1 MPKELLVS
9 ASDRETRVAVL
20 EEGRVAEVQIE
31 RRKQRGTVG
40 NIYKGRVTRVLPGMQ
55 SAFVDVGLEK
65 DAFLYVA
72 DVGEEVDDF
81 DAFGERRRRG
91 DARGARRRR
100 PRARPPSGRRRERLP
115 KPILPSIDELL
126 REGQELVV
134 QVTKDQIA
142 HKGVRVTTHVTLPG
156 RTLVYMP
163 TIDHVGVSRRIENED
178 ERNRLKDILTTSR
191 RVPAGTSCARRAR
204 GARRR
209 SSRPTAAISRS
220 SGSRSARRASARAR
234 RRSSTATSTSRSAPR
249 ATSSART
256 SRRSGWTTTRSTS
269 ASSSSSTRCS
279 PSLVSKVKLF
289 RKSAPLFEEYGVEA
303 EIENALKSKVWL
315 KSGGYIVINQTEA
328 LVAIDVN
335 TGKFVGKKRLEDTVV
350 KTNLE
355 AVQEIVRQIR
365 LRDLGGLLVVDFIDM
380 EEEEHRQELVTA
392 LEAELKK
399 DRSKNRM
406 LPVSEFGLVEITRKR
421 QRQSL
426 ERALTMPCPYCAGSG
441 RTKSVPTIVLEIRR
455 EILKRVEVGRG
466 ALARPARPPRD
477 LPRARGR
484 GAPPRRGAR
493 GADRHADPR
502 PERRAPAP
510 RAVRHR
516 PRGVGGPGRLFG
528 ATRLACGVRSEAKR
542 TLLLRPPRGGLFFG
556 PASVRARGHRHV
568 GAVACLLAGGPP
580 SFTTP

>member
-1 MPKELLVS
+1 MLKELLVS
-9 ASDRETRVAVL
+9 ASDRETRIAVL
-20 EEGRVAEVQIE
+20 EEGGVAEVQIE

-81 DAFGERRRRG
+81 DAFGSG
-91 DARGARRRR
+91 GA
-100 PRARPPSGRRRERLP
+100 AEAISAVAATNGAEPPPGAVVADGSSAVPDESLP
-115 KPILPSIDELL
+115 KPVLPSIDELL

-163 TIDHVGVSRRIENED
+163 TIDHVGVSRRIENEE
-178 ERNRLKDILTTSR
+178 ERSRLKDILTALKKGPGGYIVRTAGEGRAPEEFAADR
-191 RVPAGTSCARRAR
+191 RYLTKLWEQIRKKGE
-204 GARRR
+204 
-209 SSRPTAAISRS
+209 
-220 SGSRSARRASARAR
+220 
-234 RRSSTATSTSRSAPR
+234 
-249 ATSSART
+249 
-256 SRRSGWTTTRSTS
+256 RSGAPSLLHRDLDLTLRAARDVFGSDFATLFVDDDEEYQRIVEFLDQVQ
-269 ASSSSSTRCS
+269 
-279 PSLVSKVKLF
+279 PSLVSKVKLY
-289 RKSAPLFEEYGVEA
+289 RKSTPLFEEYGVES

-335 TGKFVGKKRLEDTVV
+335 TGKFVGKKRLEETVV

-380 EEEEHRQELVTA
+380 EEEGNRQALVQTLETELR
-392 LEAELKK
+392 K

-455 EILKRVEVGRG
+455 EIAKRIEEGEAHSLMLRVHPEVYRSLVG
-466 ALARPARPPRD
+466 D
-477 LPRARGR
+477 
-484 GAPPRRGAR
+484 
-493 GADRHADPR
+493 
-502 PERRAPAP
+502 ERRLVEELEERIGMPIHVQSDEHLHHE
-510 RAVRHR
+510 RFDIV
-516 PRGVGGPGRLFG
+516 L
-528 ATRLACGVRSEAKR
+528 EA
-542 TLLLRPPRGGLFFG
+542 
-556 PASVRARGHRHV
+556 
-568 GAVACLLAGGPP
+568 
-580 SFTTP
+580 

>member
-1 MPKELLVS
+1 MLKELLVS
-9 ASDRETRVAVL
+9 SSDRETRIAVL

-81 DAFGERRRRG
+81 DAFGSGGAAETLAALAPAGRATAPRERRDG
-91 DARGARRRR
+91 EE
-100 PRARPPSGRRRERLP
+100 PPQP
-115 KPILPSIDELL
+115 VLPSIDELL

-178 ERNRLKDILTTSR
+178 ERSRLKDILTTLKKGPGGYIVRTAGEGRAPEEFAADRRYLTKLWEQIRKKGERVRRAVASPPRPRPHAPRRARRLRLGLRDALGGRRRGVPADR
-191 RVPAGTSCARRAR
+191 RVPRPGPAVARLEGQALPQV
-204 GARRR
+204 RRR
-209 SSRPTAAISRS
+209 SSR
-220 SGSRSARRASARAR
+220 
-234 RRSSTATSTSRSAPR
+234 STA
-249 ATSSART
+249 
-256 SRRSGWTTTRSTS
+256 SRR
-269 ASSSSSTRCS
+269 
-279 PSLVSKVKLF
+279 
-289 RKSAPLFEEYGVEA
+289 

-380 EEEEHRQELVTA
+380 EEEEHRKELVTA

-455 EILKRVEVGRG
+455 EILKRVEVGEAHSLVLRVHPEIYRSLVG
-466 ALARPARPPRD
+466 E
-477 LPRARGR
+477 
-484 GAPPRRGAR
+484 
-493 GADRHADPR
+493 
-502 PERRAPAP
+502 ERRLVEELEERIGMPIHVQSDEHLHHE
-510 RAVRHR
+510 RFDIV
-516 PRGVGGPGRLFG
+516 L
-528 ATRLACGVRSEAKR
+528 EA
-542 TLLLRPPRGGLFFG
+542 
-556 PASVRARGHRHV
+556 
-568 GAVACLLAGGPP
+568 
-580 SFTTP
+580 

>member
-1 MPKELLVS
+1 MLKELLVS
-9 ASDRETRVAVL
+9 ASDRETRIAVL
-20 EEGRVAEVQIE
+20 EEGAVAEVQIE

-81 DAFGERRRRG
+81 DAFGSG
-91 DARGARRRR
+91 GA
-100 PRARPPSGRRRERLP
+100 AEAISAVAASNGAEPPPAAVLADGSSAVPDESLP
-115 KPILPSIDELL
+115 KPVLPSIDELL

-163 TIDHVGVSRRIENED
+163 TIDHIGVSRRIENEE
-178 ERNRLKDILTTSR
+178 ERGRLKDILTALKKGPGGYIVRTAGEGRAPEEFAADR
-191 RVPAGTSCARRAR
+191 RYLTKLWEQIRKKGE
-204 GARRR
+204 
-209 SSRPTAAISRS
+209 
-220 SGSRSARRASARAR
+220 
-234 RRSSTATSTSRSAPR
+234 
-249 ATSSART
+249 
-256 SRRSGWTTTRSTS
+256 RSGAPSLLHRDLDLTLRAARDVFGSDFTTLFVDDDEEYQRIVEFLDQVQ
-269 ASSSSSTRCS
+269 
-279 PSLVSKVKLF
+279 PSLVSKVKLY
-289 RKSAPLFEEYGVEA
+289 RKSTPLFEEYGVET

-335 TGKFVGKKRLEDTVV
+335 TGKFVGKKRLEETVV

-380 EEEEHRQELVTA
+380 EEEEHRQELVQA
-392 LEAELKK
+392 LETELRK

-455 EILKRVEVGRG
+455 EIAKRIEEGEAHSLMLRVHPEVYRSLVGE
-466 ALARPARPPRD
+466 
-477 LPRARGR
+477 
-484 GAPPRRGAR
+484 
-493 GADRHADPR
+493 
-502 PERRAPAP
+502 ERRLVEELEERIGMPIHVQSDEHLHHE
-510 RAVRHR
+510 RFDIV
-516 PRGVGGPGRLFG
+516 L
-528 ATRLACGVRSEAKR
+528 EA
-542 TLLLRPPRGGLFFG
+542 
-556 PASVRARGHRHV
+556 
-568 GAVACLLAGGPP
+568 
-580 SFTTP
+580 

>member
-1 MPKELLVS
+1 VLKELLVS
-9 ASDRETRVAVL
+9 ASDRETRISVL
-20 EEGRVAEVQIE
+20 EDGRVAEVQVE

-81 DAFGERRRRG
+81 DAFGSGGAAEAISAVAAVAASAPL
-91 DARGARRRR
+91 DAAAPVPPAGSAVPDESLPR
-100 PRARPPSGRRRERLP
+100 PV
-115 KPILPSIDELL
+115 LPSIDELL

-163 TIDHVGVSRRIENED
+163 TIDHIGVSRRIESEE
-178 ERNRLKDILTTSR
+178 ERSRLKDILTALKKGPGGYIVRTAGEGRAPEEFAADR
-191 RVPAGTSCARRAR
+191 RYLTKLWEQIRKKGE
-204 GARRR
+204 
-209 SSRPTAAISRS
+209 
-220 SGSRSARRASARAR
+220 
-234 RRSSTATSTSRSAPR
+234 
-249 ATSSART
+249 
-256 SRRSGWTTTRSTS
+256 RSGAPSLLHRDLDLTLRAARDVFGSDFVTLWVDDDEEYQRIVEFLDQVQ
-269 ASSSSSTRCS
+269 
-279 PSLVSKVKLF
+279 PSLVSKVKLY
-289 RKSAPLFEEYGVEA
+289 RKSTPLFEEYGVES

-335 TGKFVGKKRLEDTVV
+335 TGKFVGKKRLEETVV

-380 EEEEHRQELVTA
+380 EEEGHRQELVQT
-392 LEAELKK
+392 LETELKK

-455 EILKRVEVGRG
+455 EIAKRVEEGEAHSLMLRVHPEVYRSLVGE
-466 ALARPARPPRD
+466 
-477 LPRARGR
+477 
-484 GAPPRRGAR
+484 
-493 GADRHADPR
+493 
-502 PERRAPAP
+502 ERRLVEELEERIGMPIHVQSDEHLHHE
-510 RAVRHR
+510 RFDIV
-516 PRGVGGPGRLFG
+516 L
-528 ATRLACGVRSEAKR
+528 EA
-542 TLLLRPPRGGLFFG
+542 
-556 PASVRARGHRHV
+556 
-568 GAVACLLAGGPP
+568 
-580 SFTTP
+580 

>member
-1 MPKELLVS
+1 MLKELLVS
-9 ASDRETRVAVL
+9 ASDRETRISVL
-20 EEGRVAEVQIE
+20 EDGRVAEVQIE

-81 DAFGERRRRG
+81 DAFGSGGAAEAISAVAAVAASTPL
-91 DARGARRRR
+91 DAAAPAPAAGSAVPDESLPR
-100 PRARPPSGRRRERLP
+100 PV
-115 KPILPSIDELL
+115 LPSIDELL

-163 TIDHVGVSRRIENED
+163 TIDHIGVSRRIESED
-178 ERNRLKDILTTSR
+178 ERNRLKDILTALKKGPGGYIVRTAGEGRAPEEFAADR
-191 RVPAGTSCARRAR
+191 RYLTKLWEQIRKKGE
-204 GARRR
+204 
-209 SSRPTAAISRS
+209 
-220 SGSRSARRASARAR
+220 
-234 RRSSTATSTSRSAPR
+234 
-249 ATSSART
+249 
-256 SRRSGWTTTRSTS
+256 RSGAPTLLHRDLDLTLRAARDVFGSDFATLWVDDDEEYQRIVEFLDQVQ
-269 ASSSSSTRCS
+269 
-279 PSLVSKVKLF
+279 PSLVSKVKLY
-289 RKSAPLFEEYGVEA
+289 RKSTPLFEEYGVET

-335 TGKFVGKKRLEDTVV
+335 TGKFVGKKRLEETVV

-380 EEEEHRQELVTA
+380 EEEGHRQELVQT
-392 LEAELKK
+392 LETELKK

-455 EILKRVEVGRG
+455 EIAKRIEEGEAHSLMLRVHPEVYRSLVGE
-466 ALARPARPPRD
+466 
-477 LPRARGR
+477 
-484 GAPPRRGAR
+484 
-493 GADRHADPR
+493 
-502 PERRAPAP
+502 ERRLVEELEERIGMPIHVQSDEHLHHE
-510 RAVRHR
+510 RFDIV
-516 PRGVGGPGRLFG
+516 L
-528 ATRLACGVRSEAKR
+528 EA
-542 TLLLRPPRGGLFFG
+542 
-556 PASVRARGHRHV
+556 
-568 GAVACLLAGGPP
+568 
-580 SFTTP
+580 

>member
-1 MPKELLVS
+1 VLKELLVS
-9 ASDRETRVAVL
+9 ASDRETRISVL

-81 DAFGERRRRG
+81 DAFGSGGAAEAINAVAAVAAALPI
-91 DARGARRRR
+91 DAGASPASETGSAVPDESIPR
-100 PRARPPSGRRRERLP
+100 PV
-115 KPILPSIDELL
+115 LPSIDELL

-163 TIDHVGVSRRIENED
+163 TIDHVGVSRRIENEE
-178 ERNRLKDILTTSR
+178 ERNRLKDILTALKKGPGGYIVRTAGEGRAPEEFAADR
-191 RVPAGTSCARRAR
+191 RYLTKLWEQIRKKGE
-204 GARRR
+204 
-209 SSRPTAAISRS
+209 
-220 SGSRSARRASARAR
+220 
-234 RRSSTATSTSRSAPR
+234 
-249 ATSSART
+249 
-256 SRRSGWTTTRSTS
+256 RSGAPSLLHRDLDLTLRAARDVFGSDFATLFVDDDEEYQRIVEFLDQVQ
-269 ASSSSSTRCS
+269 
-279 PSLVSKVKLF
+279 PSLVSKVKLY
-289 RKSAPLFEEYGVEA
+289 RKSTPLFEEYGVES

-335 TGKFVGKKRLEDTVV
+335 TGKFVGKKRLEETVV

-380 EEEEHRQELVTA
+380 EEEGNRQALVQS
-392 LEAELKK
+392 LETELKK

-455 EILKRVEVGRG
+455 EIAKRVEEGEAHSLMLRVHPEVYRSLVGE
-466 ALARPARPPRD
+466 
-477 LPRARGR
+477 
-484 GAPPRRGAR
+484 
-493 GADRHADPR
+493 
-502 PERRAPAP
+502 ERRLVEELEERIGMPIHVQSDEHLHHE
-510 RAVRHR
+510 RFDIV
-516 PRGVGGPGRLFG
+516 L
-528 ATRLACGVRSEAKR
+528 EA
-542 TLLLRPPRGGLFFG
+542 
-556 PASVRARGHRHV
+556 
-568 GAVACLLAGGPP
+568 
-580 SFTTP
+580 

>member
-1 MPKELLVS
+1 MLKELLVS
-9 ASDRETRVAVL
+9 ASDRETRISVL

-81 DAFGERRRRG
+81 DAFGSGGAAATFEASAASEGAPVPG
-91 DARGARRRR
+91 DGEA
-100 PRARPPSGRRRERLP
+100 PP
-115 KPILPSIDELL
+115 KPVLPSIDELL

-163 TIDHVGVSRRIENED
+163 TIDHVGVSRRIENEE
-178 ERNRLKDILTTSR
+178 ERSRLKDILTALKKGPGGYIVRTAGEGRAAEEFAADR
-191 RVPAGTSCARRAR
+191 RYLTKLWEQIRKKGE
-204 GARRR
+204 
-209 SSRPTAAISRS
+209 
-220 SGSRSARRASARAR
+220 
-234 RRSSTATSTSRSAPR
+234 
-249 ATSSART
+249 
-256 SRRSGWTTTRSTS
+256 RSGAPTLLHRDLDLTLRAARDVFGSDFTTLWVDDDEEYQRIVEFLDQVQ
-269 ASSSSSTRCS
+269 
-279 PSLVSKVKLF
+279 PSLVSKVKLY
-289 RKSAPLFEEYGVEA
+289 RKSTPLFEEYGVES

-335 TGKFVGKKRLEDTVV
+335 TGKFVGKKRLEETVV

-380 EEEEHRQELVTA
+380 EEEGNRHA
-392 LEAELKK
+392 LFTTLETELKK
-399 DRSKNRM
+399 DRSKSRM

-455 EILKRVEVGRG
+455 EIAKRVEEGEAHSLMLRVHPEVYRSLVGE
-466 ALARPARPPRD
+466 
-477 LPRARGR
+477 
-484 GAPPRRGAR
+484 
-493 GADRHADPR
+493 
-502 PERRAPAP
+502 ERRLVEELEERIGMPIHVQSDEHLHHE
-510 RAVRHR
+510 RFDIV
-516 PRGVGGPGRLFG
+516 L
-528 ATRLACGVRSEAKR
+528 EA
-542 TLLLRPPRGGLFFG
+542 
-556 PASVRARGHRHV
+556 
-568 GAVACLLAGGPP
+568 
-580 SFTTP
+580 

>member
-1 MPKELLVS
+1 VLKELLVS
-9 ASDRETRVAVL
+9 ASDRETRISVL
-20 EEGRVAEVQIE
+20 EDGRVAEVQIE

-81 DAFGERRRRG
+81 DAFGSGGAAEAISAVAAVAAAAPL
-91 DARGARRRR
+91 DAAAPG
-100 PRARPPSGRRRERLP
+100 PEPGSSVPDESIP
-115 KPILPSIDELL
+115 KPVLPSIDELL

-163 TIDHVGVSRRIENED
+163 TIDHIGVSRRIENED
-178 ERNRLKDILTTSR
+178 ERNRLKDILTALKKGPGGYIVRTAGEGRAPEEFAADR
-191 RVPAGTSCARRAR
+191 RYLTKLWEQIRKKGE
-204 GARRR
+204 
-209 SSRPTAAISRS
+209 
-220 SGSRSARRASARAR
+220 
-234 RRSSTATSTSRSAPR
+234 
-249 ATSSART
+249 
-256 SRRSGWTTTRSTS
+256 RSGAPSLLHRDLDLTLRAARDVFGSDFVTLWVDDDEEYQRIVEFLDQVQ
-269 ASSSSSTRCS
+269 
-279 PSLVSKVKLF
+279 PSLVSKVKLY
-289 RKSAPLFEEYGVEA
+289 RKSTPLFEEYGVET

-335 TGKFVGKKRLEDTVV
+335 TGKFVGKKRLEETVV

-380 EEEEHRQELVTA
+380 EEEGHRQELVQT
-392 LEAELKK
+392 LETELKK

-455 EILKRVEVGRG
+455 EIAKRVEEGEAHSLMLRVHPEVYRSLVGE
-466 ALARPARPPRD
+466 
-477 LPRARGR
+477 
-484 GAPPRRGAR
+484 
-493 GADRHADPR
+493 
-502 PERRAPAP
+502 ERRLVEELEERIGMPIHVQSDEHLHHE
-510 RAVRHR
+510 RFDIV
-516 PRGVGGPGRLFG
+516 L
-528 ATRLACGVRSEAKR
+528 EA
-542 TLLLRPPRGGLFFG
+542 
-556 PASVRARGHRHV
+556 
-568 GAVACLLAGGPP
+568 
-580 SFTTP
+580 

>member
-1 MPKELLVS
+1 VLKELLVS
-9 ASDRETRVAVL
+9 ASDRETRIAVL
-20 EEGRVAEVQIE
+20 EEGLVAEVQIE

-81 DAFGERRRRG
+81 DAFGS
-91 DARGARRRR
+91 GAAAEAISAVALSNAAE
-100 PRARPPSGRRRERLP
+100 PPPPSPAPEGASAVPDESLP
-115 KPILPSIDELL
+115 KPVLPSIDELL

-163 TIDHVGVSRRIENED
+163 TIDHIGVSRRIENEE
-178 ERNRLKDILTTSR
+178 ERTRLKDILTGLKKGPGGFIVRTAGEGRAAEEFAADR
-191 RVPAGTSCARRAR
+191 RYLTKLWDQIRKKGE
-204 GARRR
+204 
-209 SSRPTAAISRS
+209 
-220 SGSRSARRASARAR
+220 
-234 RRSSTATSTSRSAPR
+234 
-249 ATSSART
+249 
-256 SRRSGWTTTRSTS
+256 RSGAPSLLHRDLDLTLRAARDVFGSDFATLWVDDDEEYQRVVEFLDQVQ
-269 ASSSSSTRCS
+269 
-279 PSLVSKVKLF
+279 PSLVSKVKLY
-289 RKSAPLFEEYGVEA
+289 RKSTPLFEEYGVES

-335 TGKFVGKKRLEDTVV
+335 TGKFVGKKRLEETVV

-380 EEEEHRQELVTA
+380 EEEGHRQELFEV
-392 LEAELKK
+392 LETELRK

-455 EILKRVEVGRG
+455 EIAKRIEEGEAHSLVLRVHPEVYRSLVGE
-466 ALARPARPPRD
+466 
-477 LPRARGR
+477 
-484 GAPPRRGAR
+484 
-493 GADRHADPR
+493 
-502 PERRAPAP
+502 ERRLVEELEERIGMPIHVQSDEHLHHE
-510 RAVRHR
+510 RFDIV
-516 PRGVGGPGRLFG
+516 L
-528 ATRLACGVRSEAKR
+528 EA
-542 TLLLRPPRGGLFFG
+542 
-556 PASVRARGHRHV
+556 
-568 GAVACLLAGGPP
+568 
-580 SFTTP
+580 